1 MLRFVVTCTVLVGA
15 FATRVKEDVMLRT
28 EAATNATSSKNLC
41 SNWLI
46 VEYDDGSQEE
56 GSTFGS
62 FRYLSDVWTSVM
74 LFTKTEGDGCIKTYT
89 AKCESGDL
97 EVKKVCGKDQSI
109 ETRCLGGMSC
119 LVSSRK
125 STLSSGDSGVVYHPD
140 EDDVSLSAG
149 KVVVYTVDPSK
160 GINLEDAPGNHNWK
174 AEWGCYCCKHN
185 YGLDLS
191 NPFSMSFR
199 RLAWKRG
206 SDGNM
211 ECMLAWRMIG
221 NGMDHENPSDSS
233 VLGVFALIPEFVM
246 TAADMMT
253 LTIGR
258 HLACAATCPLRNPK
272 YEANKYS
279 YTKIQTDL
287 DKY

>member
-1 MLRFVVTCTVLVGA
+1 MLRILVTCTALVST
-15 FATRVKEDVMLRT
+15 FAARVKEDVTLHT
-28 EAATNATSSKNLC
+28 EAATNASSSKNLC

-62 FRYLSDVWTSVM
+62 FRYLGDAWTSVV
-74 LFTKTEGDGCIKTYT
+74 LFTKTESDGCTKTYT
-89 AKCESGDL
+89 AKCEDGGL
-97 EVKKVCGKDQSI
+97 EVKKVCGEETST

-119 LVSSRK
+119 FVSSRK

-160 GINLEDAPGNHNWK
+160 GIDLEDAPGDHNWK
-174 AEWGCYCCKHN
+174 AEWGCYCCKHS
-185 YGLDLS
+185 YGLS
-191 NPFSMSFR
+191 NPFSFSSR

-272 YEANKYS
+272 YEANKYAF
-279 YTKIQTDL
+279 TKIQTDM